1 MRVVELGLVLTIVV
15 VFALIV
21 ATVAGF
27 VAARVLMH
35 AAETGSSHAGERHDR

>member
-1 MRVVELGLVLTIVV
+1 MEIRVLLAAVLLL
-15 VFALIV
+15 ALIV

-35 AAETGSSHAGERHDR
+35 AATSRPTHDGGSNVR

>member
-1 MRVVELGLVLTIVV
+1 MRAMEFGVVL
-15 VFALIV
+15 

-35 AAETGSSHAGERHDR
+35 AADTRSPQGGEFDDR